1 MMKKIIIIL
10 ILMVLVFGTGFYFRD
25 NIVKFYNDFG
35 RSVQSFQKTEIG
47 NIITEAGREIL
58 TPPPLNIGGASNKV
72 VLLKSKVIEETNI
85 QRENNGLLAL
95 LESSELEQA
104 AMAKASDMFENQYF
118 EHVSPTGVGPGDL
131 AKEYGYNYII
141 EGENLILGN
150 FSSEKEVVQEWMD
163 SPGHRANILNNRY
176 AEIGVAV
183 IKGTYKGESVWIG
196 VQEFGL
202 PLSTCNEPSI
212 SQKNQINSNQN
223 QLDFLSAEINQKRAE
238 IDNVNRRSA
247 GYNILVREY
256 NDLVSQYNLLANETK
271 NLVNQYNQEV
281 NNFNACV
288 AGN

>member
-1 MMKKIIIIL
+1 
-10 ILMVLVFGTGFYFRD
+10 MVLVFGTGFYFRD

>member
-1 MMKKIIIIL
+1 ML
-10 ILMVLVFGTGFYFRD
+10 I
-25 NIVKFYNDFG
+25 
-35 RSVQSFQKTEIG
+35 
-47 NIITEAGREIL
+47 
-58 TPPPLNIGGASNKV
+58 
-72 VLLKSKVIEETNI
+72 
-85 QRENNGLLAL
+85 
-95 LESSELEQA
+95 
-104 AMAKASDMFENQYF
+104 
-118 EHVSPTGVGPGDL
+118 
-131 AKEYGYNYII
+131 
-141 EGENLILGN
+141 NLILGN